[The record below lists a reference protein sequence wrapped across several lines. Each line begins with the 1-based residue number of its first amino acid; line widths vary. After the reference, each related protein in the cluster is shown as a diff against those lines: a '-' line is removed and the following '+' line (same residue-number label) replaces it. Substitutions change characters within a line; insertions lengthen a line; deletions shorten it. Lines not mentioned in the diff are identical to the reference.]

1 MRQIISDSRWNVF
14 EKGCIQA
21 ASAGAGV
28 TRVSCACPFFPGDK
42 WTQFSVHLGIPLRTV
57 EDWEAGR
64 RKPPEYIPRL
74 IEYQLKY
81 EALVRSMKKGQY
93 DAER

>member
-1 MRQIISDSRWNVF
+1 MRQIISDLRWNVF

-42 WTQFSVHLGIPLRTV
+42 WTQFSVHLGILLRTV

-81 EALVRSMKKGQY
+81 EALVRSMKKEGY